1 MNPQN
6 FGLRKRIELKVGI
19 VYSYINYT
27 LIRPDEALA
36 LFRDGSESKIIIG
49 HKKYIPTDEE
59 QAVLDEIAELEA
71 ELEAEAEDAEAKR
84 KAKIAA
90 SKAKAAAAKAK
101 RIAEEAAKSAG
112 TDTIDTEQSVEDEI
126 AAFEAELEAELGQ

>member
-1 MNPQN
+1 MFILTVKAGNKYTV
-6 FGLRKRIELKVGI
+6 LRKE
-19 VYSYINYT
+19 
-27 LIRPDEALA
+27 
-36 LFRDGSESKIIIG
+36 
-49 HKKYIPTDEE
+49 
-59 QAVLDEIAELEA
+59 DEIAAFEA
-71 ELEAEAEDAEAKR
+71 ELEAETEDDEAKR

-126 AAFEAELEAELGQ
+126 AAFEAELAAELGE